1 MTVQSCIKWIP
12 ILNKNI
18 ITSWFSSKMSFSTI
32 LQFALFTD
40 SIAVSSVSLSP
51 LLSTFFEI
59 IALIFFPAIFFY
71 ESTIVYNQDK
81 TVTKY
86 WCNQF
91 LSIYFNLLL
100 LPDVRILWFW
110 DSSRVPKTEVSD
122 CLLIWL
128 I

>member
-1 MTVQSCIKWIP
+1 
-12 ILNKNI
+12 
-18 ITSWFSSKMSFSTI
+18 MSFSTI

-86 WCNQF
+86 
-91 LSIYFNLLL
+91 
-100 LPDVRILWFW
+100 
-110 DSSRVPKTEVSD
+110 
-122 CLLIWL
+122 
-128 I
+128 